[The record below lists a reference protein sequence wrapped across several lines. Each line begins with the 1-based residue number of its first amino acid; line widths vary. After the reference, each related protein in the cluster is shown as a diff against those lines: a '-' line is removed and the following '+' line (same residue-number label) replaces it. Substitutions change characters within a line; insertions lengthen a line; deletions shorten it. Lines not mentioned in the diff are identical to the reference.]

1 MTAKQINQNDF
12 SPSFSQPYY
21 NFFVAENKLHSNAI
35 VGQVK
40 VTDGDSQDQVKLSL
54 KGPFASYFTINDQGI
69 LRIRS
74 LNGINSTQCYLS
86 LEAVDNGSPPRSST
100 AQVTVQLPASSLMIF
115 SNAANDLDSDRQEL
129 NEPAVQDGSHLLD
142 MNSLMNAGSSSSALI
157 LVIVLGVLLATLF
170 IIIITLTIHLL
181 KQKRFA
187 DPMCS
192 SGSAGSA
199 CSQRS
204 GSHSPD
210 AQLSFQHQLFTSS
223 PNGFDTQLLTNSNTI
238 QRLSASSN
246 NRLGTLLPAGL
257 DNPMFANS
265 NQQPKTQFKTM
276 ELDSAIHSASDIS
289 SNEGTSSHSN
299 HHRNGSNPP
308 PPPNLTASSNGNG
321 LVWSHNQNGSIPRRI
336 KRLTWEGKV
345 L

>member
-1 MTAKQINQNDF
+1 M
-12 SPSFSQPYY
+12 
-21 NFFVAENKLHSNAI
+21 HSNAI

-86 LEAVDNGSPPRSST
+86 LEAVDNGVPPRSST

-129 NEPAVQDGSHLLD
+129 NEPAVQDGNHLLD

-223 PNGFDTQLLTNSNTI
+223 PNGFDTQLLTANSNSI
-238 QRLSASSN
+238 QRLNGSHSAN

-257 DNPMFANS
+257 DNPIFMNGGSQA
-265 NQQPKTQFKTM
+265 PKAQQFKTM
-276 ELDSAIHSASDIS
+276 ELDSAIASDIS
-289 SNEGTSSHSN
+289 SNEGNSSHSN
-299 HHRNGSNPP
+299 HHRTGSNPP

-336 KRLTWEGKV
+336 KRLTWEGEFKTLKFKV
-345 L
+345 QAFS

>member
-1 MTAKQINQNDF
+1 M
-12 SPSFSQPYY
+12 
-21 NFFVAENKLHSNAI
+21 HSNAI

-86 LEAVDNGSPPRSST
+86 LEAVDNGVPPRSST

-129 NEPAVQDGSHLLD
+129 NEPAVQDGNHLLD

-223 PNGFDTQLLTNSNTI
+223 PNGFDTQLLTANSNSI
-238 QRLSASSN
+238 QRLNGSHSAN

-257 DNPMFANS
+257 DNPIFMNGGSQA
-265 NQQPKTQFKTM
+265 PKAQQFKTM
-276 ELDSAIHSASDIS
+276 ELDSAIASDIS
-289 SNEGTSSHSN
+289 SNEGNSSHSN
-299 HHRNGSNPP
+299 HHRTGSNPP

-336 KRLTWEGKV
+336 KRLTWEGR
-345 L
+345 